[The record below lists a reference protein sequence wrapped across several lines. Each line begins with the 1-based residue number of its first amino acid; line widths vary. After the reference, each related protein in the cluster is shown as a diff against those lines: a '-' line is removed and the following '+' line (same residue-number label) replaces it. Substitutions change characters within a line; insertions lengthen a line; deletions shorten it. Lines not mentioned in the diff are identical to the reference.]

1 MMNSFSRRQGYSRPE
16 AEISIRHDAPADL
29 RAAIVSIAY
38 RCGFSPS
45 DLRLLLCGILYRVP
59 DKSNWSEYPNIDHE
73 VGNLIED
80 LEWFEVYDFIE
91 RLAEKALY
99 KHTDFSEEVNH
110 YFRVSGVGWQLLDQK
125 IQVGGSEAFE
135 TAVREGQQV
144 LSQQGRAT
152 AAYELHEAI
161 QDLSRRPTPEVS
173 GAIQHAMAALECVAR
188 DIAGSKATLGQLI
201 QQNPTMFPRP
211 VDQIVEKAW
220 GYTSN
225 FGRHLTEGAPP
236 QFEEAELMVG
246 ISGVFCRYLAC
257 KVPGG
262 RI

>member
-1 MMNSFSRRQGYSRPE
+1 MDSFSRRQGYSRPE
-16 AEISIRHDAPADL
+16 AEINIRHEAPADL

-38 RCGFSPS
+38 RCGFAPS
-45 DLRLLLCGILYRVP
+45 DLRLLLCGILYRAP
-59 DKSNWSEYPNIDHE
+59 DKSNWSEYPNIDYE

-91 RLAEKALY
+91 CLAGNTRHKGTL
-99 KHTDFSEEVNH
+99 FSEEVNH
-110 YFRVSGVGWQLLDQK
+110 YFRVAGVGWQLLDQK
-125 IQVGGSEAFE
+125 IQVRGSEAFE
-135 TAVREGQQV
+135 AAVREGQQF
-144 LSQQGRAT
+144 LSQQNRTT

-161 QDLSRRPTPEVS
+161 QDLSRRPTPEIS

-188 DIAGSKATLGQLI
+188 DVAGSKATLGQLI

-211 VDQIVEKAW
+211 LDQIVEKAW

-236 QFEEAELMVG
+236 QFDEAELMVG
-246 ISGVFCRYLAC
+246 ISGVLCRYLAR
-257 KVPGG
+257 KFPGG
-262 RI
+262 RA

>member
-1 MMNSFSRRQGYSRPE
+1 MNSFSRRHGYSRPE

-29 RAAIVSIAY
+29 RTAIVSIAY
-38 RCGFSPS
+38 RSGFAPS
-45 DLRLLLCGILYRVP
+45 DLRLILCGILYCVP

-73 VGNLIED
+73 VANLIED

-91 RLAEKALY
+91 HLAEKALY
-99 KHTDFSEEVNH
+99 KRTEFSEEVNH
-110 YFRVSGVGWQLLDQK
+110 YFRVAGVGWQLLDQK
-125 IQVGGSEAFE
+125 IQMRGSEAFE

-144 LSQQGRAT
+144 LSQQGRVT

-161 QDLSRRPTPEVS
+161 QDLSRRPTPEIS
-173 GAIQHAMAALECVAR
+173 GAIQHAMAALECVVR
-188 DIAGSKATLGQLI
+188 DVAASKATLGQLI
-201 QQNPTMFPRP
+201 QQNPTIFPRP

-246 ISGVFCRYLAC
+246 ISGVLCRYLARR
-257 KVPGG
+257 VPGG
-262 RI
+262 RV